1 MILKTENDLAFQ
13 DLFQSLTSEVTTEEY
28 VAFGGD
34 VETHKDVRR
43 LQRIRMSEI
52 AHDDWSEKVPARCI
66 EDVTSD
72 LWENHM
78 EFDNEW
84 NGEEI
89 EKVLVGQPKPAKVLH
104 ILQMIKILAI
114 TWDTA
119 VTLELN

>member
-1 MILKTENDLAFQ
+1 MFQ
-13 DLFQSLTSEVTTEEY
+13 DLFQFLTSEVTAEEY
-28 VAFGGD
+28 VAFGDD
-34 VETHKDVRR
+34 VETHKDIGR
-43 LQRIRMSEI
+43 LKSIRTSEI
-52 AHDDWSEKVPARCI
+52 AHDDWCEKVPARSI

-104 ILQMIKILAI
+104 ILQIIKILAI
-114 TWDTA
+114 TWDNA
-119 VTLELN
+119 ITLELN

>member
-89 EKVLVGQPKPAKVLH
+89 EKVLVDQPKPAKVLH
-104 ILQMIKILAI
+104 ILQIIKILVI
-114 TWDTA
+114 TWDNA